1 MAMRSSLATI
11 AAALSLLFSWNT
23 TAQAQNRLGADQGK
37 LLLTAGFSDFE
48 GAGGGGL
55 VPLAFITG
63 YGTSDSWGANAHLT
77 AIHLGDL
84 DLRTYGAA
92 VGALDRFELS
102 YTRHELDITG
112 TALDGLGV
120 TQDVYGVKLK
130 LFGNAVYLQ
139 DSWLPQTAV
148 GAQFK
153 KNRGIDDAA
162 SVGLAGLTTPIQL
175 GAEDDEGTDYY
186 LSATKVLLGQ
196 SLVFNLTLRYTEA
209 NQFGLLGFGGD
220 LESGA
225 SLEPEG
231 TVAYLLTRRL
241 ALGAEYRS
249 KPRNLTVDTEESA
262 WTVFAAWAPNRN
274 ISLVAAYLNI
284 GSVLAPVTTE
294 TADQAGP
301 YVSIQIG
308 F

>member
-1 MAMRSSLATI
+1 MKLKVLPHIVVAS
-11 AAALSLLFSWNT
+11 ALLV
-23 TAQAQNRLGADQGK
+23 AVARADNRFGADQGK
-37 LLLTAGFSDFE
+37 LLLTGGFSDAD

-77 AIHLGDL
+77 NIHLNDF

-92 VGALDRFELS
+92 VSALDRFELS
-102 YTRHELDITG
+102 YARQELDVTG

-120 TQDVYGVKLK
+120 EQDIYGLKVK
-130 LFGNAVYLQ
+130 LFGHAVYAQ
-139 DSWLPQTAV
+139 DSALPQVTA
-148 GAQFK
+148 GAELK
-153 KNRGIDDAA
+153 RNRGIHDAA
-162 SVGLAGLTTPIQL
+162 AVGLPGLTNPKQL
-175 GAEDDEGTDYY
+175 GARDDRSVDYY
-186 LSATKVLLGQ
+186 LSASKVLLAQ
-196 SLVFNLTLRYTEA
+196 SIVLNLTLRYTEA

-220 LESGA
+220 RKDSY

-249 KPRNLTVDTEESA
+249 MPHNLSVDDEGDA
-262 WTVFAAWAPNRN
+262 WDVFAAWAPTKN
-274 ISLVAAYLNI
+274 ISLVAAYLNVGGI
-284 GSVLAPVTTE
+284 LGPVTGKGS
-294 TADQAGP
+294 DQAGP
-301 YVSIQIG
+301 YVSIQVG

>member
-1 MAMRSSLATI
+1 MKLKVLPHIVVAS
-11 AAALSLLFSWNT
+11 ALLV
-23 TAQAQNRLGADQGK
+23 AVARADNRFGADQGK
-37 LLLTAGFSDFE
+37 LLLTGGFSDAD

-77 AIHLGDL
+77 NIHLNDF

-92 VGALDRFELS
+92 VSALDRFELS
-102 YTRHELDITG
+102 YARQELDVTG

-120 TQDVYGVKLK
+120 EQDIYGLKVK
-130 LFGNAVYLQ
+130 LFGHAVYAQ
-139 DSWLPQTAV
+139 DSALPQVTA
-148 GAQFK
+148 GAELK
-153 KNRGIDDAA
+153 RNRGIHDGAA
-162 SVGLAGLTTPIQL
+162 VGLPGLTNPKQL
-175 GAEDDEGTDYY
+175 GAQDDRSVDYY
-186 LSATKVLLGQ
+186 LSATKVLLAQ
-196 SLVFNLTLRYTEA
+196 SIVLNLTLRYTEA

-220 LESGA
+220 RKDSY

-249 KPRNLTVDTEESA
+249 MPHNLSVDDEGDA
-262 WTVFAAWAPNRN
+262 WDVFAAWAPTKN
-274 ISLVAAYLNI
+274 ISLVAAYLNVGGI
-284 GSVLAPVTTE
+284 LGPVTGKGS
-294 TADQAGP
+294 DQAGP
-301 YVSIQIG
+301 YVSIQVG